1 MDKELFDKRK
11 EQIHM
16 DERKR
21 SQENVKNIYSDENI
35 HANHYEDGMYGEF
48 RDVNTATCSGMDYTG
63 LMPTPPQSDDELEAY
78 NALYP
83 SLPLQTFTKSKKG

>member
-16 DERKR
+16 DARKR
-21 SQENVKNIYSDENI
+21 SQETIKNIYSDDNTCE
-35 HANHYEDGMYGEF
+35 NHYEDGTYGEF

-63 LMPTPPQSDDELEAY
+63 LMPVPPQSDDELEAY
-78 NALYP
+78 DALYP
-83 SLPLQTFTKSKKG
+83 SLPTQIFTKSQKK